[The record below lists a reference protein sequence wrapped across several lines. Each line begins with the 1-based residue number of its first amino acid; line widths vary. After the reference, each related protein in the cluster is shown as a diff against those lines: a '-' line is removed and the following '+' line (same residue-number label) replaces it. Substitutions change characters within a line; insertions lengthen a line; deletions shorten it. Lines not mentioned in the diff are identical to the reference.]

1 MLASASK
8 TSQKEELVI
17 HEKRVD
23 GSVIEFTRSLSPID
37 SPSDQSQLPHSDEK
51 DSEFVRFSESDKEN
65 PKSWSKYKKAAT
77 VLMASGYTLI
87 SPMSSSILS
96 PAMKNL
102 ASDLDITSTTVQS
115 LVVSIHILAWAVGP
129 LIMAPLSEIDRIGR
143 RRVLN
148 YSSWLS
154 LIFNL
159 ACALSKNTAQI
170 VVFRFISGL
179 FSGTALNISPA
190 VVSDLYDSKSRN
202 VSLAAV
208 FLVPFVGPAVAPIV
222 GGYIVMAKD
231 WRWVLYFLS
240 MLNGCIA
247 VIGMIFFPETHA
259 PTILHNRAKK
269 LRKETGNPAYHTAH
283 ELTGEESIV
292 GKLKRTITRPI
303 VLLFTNVVI
312 IGLGGFM
319 AFIYGFLYLMIV
331 VFPGIY
337 EEIYGMSTEHASL
350 MYLSLG
356 IGFIVGVFVWTVLT
370 NKVYNH
376 LTAKNL
382 GVAEPE
388 FRLPC
393 LFVASLLIPAGLLWF
408 GWSVEKRLNHWISA
422 VGSGVFAFALVCVFQ
437 SLQAYLIDMNPAQA
451 ASYIAAA
458 AVFRF
463 IFGFLFPLFAH
474 QMFAALGYGWGN
486 TLCASLAFVLGFPF
500 PIICYKY
507 GKYFREISG
516 DSE

>member
-1 MLASASK
+1 MSTSK
-8 TSQKEELVI
+8 SSQFEENI
-17 HEKRVD
+17 KDEKRVD
-23 GSVIEFTRSLSPID
+23 GSVIELTQTLSPND
-37 SPSDQSQLPHSDEK
+37 SSSDQSQMVRSGDK
-51 DSEFVRFSESDKEN
+51 DSELVEFSELNRED
-65 PKSWSKYKKAAT
+65 PKSWSIYKKAAT

-102 ASDLDITSTTVQS
+102 ASDLKITSTTVQS

-170 VVFRFISGL
+170 IVFRFISGL

-190 VVSDLYDSKSRN
+190 VVSDLFDSKNRN

-222 GGYIVMAKD
+222 GGYIVIAKD

-247 VIGMIFFPETHA
+247 IIGMLFFPETHA
-259 PTILHNRAKK
+259 PTILHKKAEK

-283 ELTGEESIV
+283 ELSGEEKIV
-292 GKLKRTITRPI
+292 AKLKKTVTRPI
-303 VLLFTNVVI
+303 ILLFTNVVI

-331 VFPGIY
+331 VFPEIY
-337 EEIYGMSTEHASL
+337 EEVYGMSTEHASL

-356 IGFIVGVFVWTVLT
+356 IGFVVGVFVWTFLT
-370 NKVYNH
+370 NKVYSH
-376 LTAKNL
+376 LTANNQ

-393 LFVASLLIPAGLLWF
+393 LFVASILIPTGLLWF
-408 GWSVEKRLNHWISA
+408 GWSVQKELNHWISA

-463 IFGFLFPLFAH
+463 LFGFLFPLFAH
-474 QMFAALGYGWGN
+474 QMYAALGYGWGN

-507 GKYFREISG
+507 GKYFRGLASG
-516 DSE
+516 GK